1 MHWRA
6 GSLGWQ
12 AYARFS
18 GWVVVSVLAYVLY
31 GMHRAEAKD
40 ARDSHMCAAASAPS
54 RAPDCSRS
62 WEFYPFSAWH
72 S

>member
-6 GSLGWQ
+6 GSLGWK

-40 ARDSHMCAAASAPS
+40 ARDSHMCAAAVVPS
-54 RAPDCSRS
+54 RDPYCSRS
-62 WEFYPFSAWH
+62 WALCPFST
-72 S
+72 